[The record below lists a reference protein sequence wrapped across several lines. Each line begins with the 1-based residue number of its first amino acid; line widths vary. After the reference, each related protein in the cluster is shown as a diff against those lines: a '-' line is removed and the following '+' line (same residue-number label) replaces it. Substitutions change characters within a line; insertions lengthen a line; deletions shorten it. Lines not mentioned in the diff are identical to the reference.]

1 MKPILTTILALALL
15 LPVALPAEAHT
26 VYFKDGTA
34 VRGTVVVKE
43 TIVTVKGKE
52 TELSFPLDTVRAISF
67 TDEPI
72 VYQQQSATGGNDWLV
87 WTAVGTSVLAVLT
100 AVFAASRSQ

>member
-1 MKPILTTILALALL
+1 LALPLAS
-15 LPVALPAEAHT
+15 PASAHT

-43 TIVTVKGKE
+43 SIVTVRGADS
-52 TELSFPLDTVRAISF
+52 ELSFPLDSIRAISF

-72 VYQQQSATGGNDWLV
+72 VYEQKSGQASGNDWLM
-87 WTAVGTSVLAVLT
+87 WSAVGANVLAVVT
-100 AVFAASRSQ
+100 AVFVATKVGQ

>member
-1 MKPILTTILALALL
+1 MKPIFTALLALTFTLAA
-15 LPVALPAEAHT
+15 VPAEAHT

-43 TIVTVKGKE
+43 AIVTVKGKDA
-52 TELSFPLDTVRAISF
+52 ELSFPLESVRAISF

-72 VYQQQSATGGNDWLV
+72 VYQQQSAGGPEWLV
-87 WTAVGTSVLAVLT
+87 WTAVGTSVLAVVT
-100 AVFAASRSQ
+100 AVFAAGRAQ